1 MGTSG
6 RHYAILEARGLV
18 EAAGPDARPF
28 LQGMISADVDK
39 LSPERALWAAFLTPQ
54 GKFLHEFFLTLAPG
68 APGPEAAEDAGE
80 DAGEDAAEDRVL
92 LDCEAARLE
101 DLRTRLGRYKLRA
114 RMTLEDVSGRYAVA
128 AVFGAGALEAL
139 GLPAQAGRAAPFAS
153 GLVHVDPRL
162 PELGARAVLPKDG
175 AEAALQGAGLAPAGP
190 ADYDALRIRLGVPDG
205 SRDLEVERATLL
217 ENGFDELGGIDWDK
231 GCFMGQELTART
243 KYRGLVKKRL
253 VPVEIDGPAPAPGT
267 PITADGKDAGV
278 LRSVADG
285 LGLALIRLEHLEA
298 PLSAGAARLTARKPD
313 WMKI

>member
-1 MGTSG
+1 LGTSG

-28 LQGMISADVDK
+28 LQGMVSADVEK

-68 APGPEAAEDAGE
+68 APGAPGTEAGE
-80 DAGEDAAEDRVL
+80 DAGEDRVL
-92 LDCEAARLE
+92 LDCEAARLD

-114 RMTLEDVSGRYAVA
+114 RMTLEDVSARYAVA
-128 AVFGAGALEAL
+128 VAFGAGVLEAL
-139 GLPAQAGRAAPFAS
+139 GLPAQAGRAVPFAG
-153 GLVHVDPRL
+153 GLAHVDPRL

-190 ADYDALRIRLGVPDG
+190 GDYDALRIRLGVPDG

-253 VPVEIDGPAPAPGT
+253 VPVEIDGPTPEPGT
-267 PITADGKDAGV
+267 PVTADGKDAGV
-278 LRSVADG
+278 LRSTADG

-298 PLSAGAARLTARKPD
+298 PLSAGAARLTPMKPA
-313 WMKI
+313 WMKV